1 MRRVIPNII
10 DEAQIIAGRGDDGA
24 LARYGADLLGRA
36 IGREQRHDADPA
48 GWAAL
53 ICAIRMSGA
62 FTITQQILVH
72 QAMTEVMAGA

>member
-1 MRRVIPNII
+1 MRRVIPNIL
-10 DEAQIIAGRGDDGA
+10 DEAAVVAARGDDGS

-62 FTITQQILVH
+62 FTIAQQILVH
-72 QAMTEVMAGA
+72 QAITEMAGA